1 MQVCFCVVDMDYQN
15 GILKVVRN
23 IANKLAM
30 DEKFEITVLSY
41 MELKGKEKC
50 RFSENIEIKT
60 LGIPLKKKNK
70 WRYFCIIPKLK
81 KFFKD
86 NSYDCCIVSGM
97 EYGISFFL
105 DS

>member
-41 MELKGKEKC
+41 MELKGKDKC
-50 RFSENIEIKT
+50 PFSDNIE
-60 LGIPLKKKNK
+60 
-70 WRYFCIIPKLK
+70 
-81 KFFKD
+81 
-86 NSYDCCIVSGM
+86 M
-97 EYGISFFL
+97 
-105 DS
+105 